1 MQTDKIGGWN
11 VGSGTSSMGFLIGW
25 GREGIGGRSRN
36 IHTSAS
42 GPRFLIEKDDGPDL
56 VGITN
61 FFDRCSEVT
70 LDGEVHQ
77 IIVFK

>member
-1 MQTDKIGGWN
+1 MALT
-11 VGSGTSSMGFLIGW
+11 SGV
-25 GREGIGGRSRN
+25 
-36 IHTSAS
+36 
-42 GPRFLIEKDDGPDL
+42 L

-61 FFDRCSEVT
+61 FFDRRSEVT

>member
-1 MQTDKIGGWN
+1 MLAPA
-11 VGSGTSSMGFLIGW
+11 SSMGFLIGW